1 MINRNAILQNGF
13 HSRKAFR
20 SKLPFRKI
28 QFHEE
33 KKILLLSYFFLLF
46 VGPLASSFRGFKPP
60 LGLSRYQDTI
70 QGKFL
75 RHI

>member
-1 MINRNAILQNGF
+1 MQFCKMAFIQER
-13 HSRKAFR
+13 HSEVNYLFE
-20 SKLPFRKI
+20 KI